1 MAPPDEGAAAG
12 GARRRW
18 VRRETLLGL
27 ALGQFVS
34 LLITSTGFASSELAR
49 RGTLR
54 RRCLFLFPYA
64 GDALQPVSFL
74 G

>member
-1 MAPPDEGAAAG
+1 MAPPP
-12 GARRRW
+12 RW
-18 VRRETLLGL
+18 LRREAFVGL

-54 RRCLFLFPYA
+54 RPLSFLFPYA
-64 GDALQPVSFL
+64 GDDVLCNLYPS
-74 G
+74 